1 MINNLRR
8 REYPGRMYAHA
19 SSSCHTNN
27 ILVFAF
33 RLVSISLGALVGE
46 EAPLL
51 WSWSIV
57 LHQKFVAT
65 CWLAAV
71 ASFFGSSISRYRYI
85 PFKCELD
92 HARGGK
98 EK

>member
-1 MINNLRR
+1 
-8 REYPGRMYAHA
+8 
-19 SSSCHTNN
+19 
-27 ILVFAF
+27 
-33 RLVSISLGALVGE
+33 
-46 EAPLL
+46 
-51 WSWSIV
+51 V